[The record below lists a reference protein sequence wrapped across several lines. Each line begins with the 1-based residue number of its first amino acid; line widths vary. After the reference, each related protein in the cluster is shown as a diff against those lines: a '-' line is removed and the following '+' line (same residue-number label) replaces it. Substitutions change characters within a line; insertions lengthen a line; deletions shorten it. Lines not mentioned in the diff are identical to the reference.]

1 MQPTKRDGPQ
11 VLAVVECAG
20 ATSPRY
26 CPTGRHGARRQ
37 NGASKAVAYSF
48 TVSDRISATPRAVY
62 DAWMSSDQ
70 HGAMTGDRA
79 QIDPCPGG
87 VFQAW
92 GGYITG
98 TTLEL
103 EPSRRIVQS
112 WRTSDFDPDDPDSR
126 IEVLLEPAGDGT
138 LLTLHHTNIPDG
150 QSGYEQGW
158 RDNYFDP
165 MRAFFTRP

>member
-1 MQPTKRDGPQ
+1 M
-11 VLAVVECAG
+11 
-20 ATSPRY
+20 
-26 CPTGRHGARRQ
+26 
-37 NGASKAVAYSF
+37 AYSF

>member
-1 MQPTKRDGPQ
+1 MQPTRRDGPQ

>member
-1 MQPTKRDGPQ
+1 
-11 VLAVVECAG
+11 
-20 ATSPRY
+20 
-26 CPTGRHGARRQ
+26 
-37 NGASKAVAYSF
+37 VAYSF

-70 HGAMTGDRA
+70 HRAMTGDRA

-138 LLTLHHTNIPDG
+138 LLTLHHTNIPEG
-150 QSGYEQGW
+150 QSGYEHGW

-165 MRAFFTRP
+165 MRVFFTRP

>member
-1 MQPTKRDGPQ
+1 
-11 VLAVVECAG
+11 
-20 ATSPRY
+20 
-26 CPTGRHGARRQ
+26 
-37 NGASKAVAYSF
+37 VAYSF

-92 GGYITG
+92 GGHITG

>member
-1 MQPTKRDGPQ
+1 
-11 VLAVVECAG
+11 
-20 ATSPRY
+20 
-26 CPTGRHGARRQ
+26 
-37 NGASKAVAYSF
+37 VAYSF

-150 QSGYEQGW
+150 QSGYEHGW

>member
-1 MQPTKRDGPQ
+1 
-11 VLAVVECAG
+11 
-20 ATSPRY
+20 
-26 CPTGRHGARRQ
+26 
-37 NGASKAVAYSF
+37 VAYSF

>member
-1 MQPTKRDGPQ
+1 M
-11 VLAVVECAG
+11 
-20 ATSPRY
+20 
-26 CPTGRHGARRQ
+26 
-37 NGASKAVAYSF
+37 AYSF

-150 QSGYEQGW
+150 QSGYEHGW

-165 MRAFFTRP
+165 MRAFFTQP

>member
-1 MQPTKRDGPQ
+1 
-11 VLAVVECAG
+11 
-20 ATSPRY
+20 
-26 CPTGRHGARRQ
+26 
-37 NGASKAVAYSF
+37 VAYSF

-70 HGAMTGDRA
+70 HRAMTGDRA

-150 QSGYEQGW
+150 QSGYEHGW

>member
-1 MQPTKRDGPQ
+1 
-11 VLAVVECAG
+11 
-20 ATSPRY
+20 
-26 CPTGRHGARRQ
+26 
-37 NGASKAVAYSF
+37 VAYSF
-48 TVSDRISATPRAVY
+48 TATPRAVY

-70 HGAMTGDRA
+70 HRAMTGDRA

-150 QSGYEQGW
+150 QSGYEHGW

>member
-1 MQPTKRDGPQ
+1 
-11 VLAVVECAG
+11 
-20 ATSPRY
+20 
-26 CPTGRHGARRQ
+26 
-37 NGASKAVAYSF
+37 VAYSF

-150 QSGYEQGW
+150 QSGYEHGW

-165 MRAFFTRP
+165 MRAFFTQP